1 MVRSDRDVLELS
13 GPLYDGHYEYLKRAS
28 LLGREPREQR
38 SARALRAGRAVRRS
52 RRCSPDSL
60 SSSTSVTLESD
71 TAFTT
76 SWYGTRPTARSPS
89 SATAVP
95 TTTVLR

>member
-52 RRCSPDSL
+52 PDSL